1 MRDGRAGERWKTV
14 MGEAAQGARWEEEEM
29 EILKGTHGETRK
41 DVMVRA
47 TLRERQDG
55 TRGRGRERS

>member
-1 MRDGRAGERWKTV
+1 MGTV

-41 DVMVRA
+41 DAMVPV
-47 TLRERQDG
+47 TLRERQEG

>member
-1 MRDGRAGERWKTV
+1 MGTV

-41 DVMVRA
+41 DAMVRA
-47 TLRERQDG
+47 DPQREAGRHEGERER
-55 TRGRGRERS
+55 EELMAEF

>member
-1 MRDGRAGERWKTV
+1 MGTV

-41 DVMVRA
+41 DAMVPA
-47 TLRERQDG
+47 TLRERQEG